1 MESKG
6 KFKGTIGRLREESKP
21 HWDPPLKAPGGSP
34 NVLFIV
40 LDDVGFAQLGCYGS
54 DIATPNMNG
63 MADEGVMYTNFHTTA
78 MCSPT
83 RSCLLTGRN
92 HHSNGMACITEFAT
106 GYPGYNCTIPKESGF
121 LSEMLSQQGYACFA
135 LGKWHLT
142 PDEETN
148 MAATKERW
156 PLGRGFERFYGFLG
170 GHSDQFNPNL
180 IYDNHPIDPPK
191 TAEEGY
197 HFTEDMVEKAQEFIT
212 DLKNVDPDKPFFMY
226 FAPGAMHAPHQAPA
240 EWIEKYRGKFDQGWE
255 KWREEIYQRQLK
267 NGVIPAGTK
276 LPERPAWVMDWE
288 TLSDDQ
294 RKVYARFMEVYAGF
308 LEHTDYHIGKLLDFL
323 KQIGQYDDTLI
334 MLVSDNGAS
343 SEGGP
348 EGSISEARLFNFV
361 PFTLEENLAEL
372 HKLGG
377 PESYCNYPWGWTW
390 AGNAPLKRWKTET
403 HEGGVADPM
412 IVQWPHGIKAKGEKR
427 TQFVHAIDL
436 VPTVLE
442 MLGIQA
448 PTEIDGHTQKPIE
461 GTSFRYNLDHS
472 DAEERHLT
480 QYYEMMGCR
489 AIYHRG
495 WKAVT
500 WHRKAVPVAGMES
513 IPFDDDVWEL
523 YHVAED
529 FSEYEDLA
537 EKYPEKLR
545 QLQDLWWA
553 EAGRYNVLPLDDR
566 AMGRMFE
573 PRPKPYEDKSEYI
586 YYPNGAPI
594 GEGVAVNV
602 KNRSH
607 KILAEV
613 DMPSEGAEG
622 VLLCH
627 GGRFGGY
634 TFFVKDQHLHYVYN
648 FLGMEYYRMVSTDTI
663 PSGAVNLEFQFEKD
677 DIEGFGAGG
686 HGSLFING
694 QKVGEGRIPRTIG
707 VRYHLADDGF
717 CCGYNGQTPVTDD
730 YATPYKFSGKLKQV
744 TVTTEGEG
752 YYDPE
757 LELRIAISQQ

>member
-1 MESKG
+1 MKG
-6 KFKGTIGRLREESKP
+6 KQKFKGTIGRYRQDSIPYWKEP
-21 HWDPPLKAPGGSP
+21 MRAPGGSP
-34 NVLFIV
+34 NILFIV
-40 LDDVGFAQLGCYGS
+40 LDDVGFAQLGCFGS
-54 DIATPNMNG
+54 DIATPNMDR
-63 MADEGVMYTNFHTTA
+63 MAGEGVMYTNFHTTA

-83 RSCLLTGRN
+83 RSCLMTGRN

-106 GYPGYNCTIPKESGF
+106 GYPGYNATIPKENGF
-121 LSEMLSQQGYACFA
+121 LSEILAQHGYACYA

-142 PDEETN
+142 PDDETN

-170 GHSDQFNPNL
+170 GHSDQFDPNL
-180 IYDNHPIDPPK
+180 IYDNHPVNPPK
-191 TAEEGY
+191 TPEEGY
-197 HFTEDMVEKAQEFIT
+197 HLTEDMVEKAQEFIT

-226 FAPGAMHAPHQAPA
+226 FAPGAMHAPHQAPP

-255 KWREEIYQRQLK
+255 KWRESIYQRQLET
-267 NGVIPAGTK
+267 GVIPEGTK
-276 LPERPAWVMDWE
+276 LPPRPAWIQDWQ

-294 RKVYARFMEVYAGF
+294 KKVYARFMEVYAGF
-308 LEHTDYHIGKLLDFL
+308 LEHTDHYIGKLLDFL
-323 KQIGQYDDTLI
+323 KQIDQYDDTLI

-348 EGSISEARLFNFV
+348 NGSISESRLYNFV
-361 PFTLEENLAEL
+361 PYTLEENLKEL
-372 HKLGG
+372 DKLGG
-377 PESYCNYPWGWTW
+377 PDSYCNYPWGWTW
-390 AGNAPLKRWKTET
+390 AGNTPLKRWKRET

-427 TQFVHAIDL
+427 GQFVHAIDL

-442 MLGIQA
+442 LLGFD
-448 PTEIDGHTQKPIE
+448 PPKSIDGHAQKPIE
-461 GTSFRYNLDHS
+461 GTSFGYTLEDGP
-472 DAEERHLT
+472 AEDRHLT
-480 QYYEMMGCR
+480 QYYEMFGSR

-500 WHRKAVPVAGMES
+500 WHRISVPVPGFKDIS
-513 IPFDDDVWEL
+513 FDDDVWEL

-537 EKYPEKLR
+537 NNRPDKLR
-545 QLQDLWWA
+545 ELQDLWWA

-566 AMGRMFE
+566 GMQRLFD
-573 PRPKPYEDKSEYI
+573 PRPKPFRGRSEYI
-586 YYPNGAPI
+586 YYPYGAPI

-607 KILAEV
+607 TILAETV
-613 DMPSEGAEG
+613 IPQEGAEG

-627 GGRFGGY
+627 GGKYGGY
-634 TFFVKDQHLHYVYN
+634 TFYVKDRRLYYVYN
-648 FLGMEYYRMVSTDTI
+648 FLGIENFQIVSDNEI
-663 PSGAVNLEFQFEKD
+663 PAGIVKLEFSFEK
-677 DIEGFGAGG
+677 ENTKMVGAGG
-686 HGSLFING
+686 RGMLLINEK
-694 QKVGEGRIPRTIG
+694 KVAEGIIPRTIG

-717 CCGYNGQTPVTDD
+717 CCGYNSQSPVSDD
-730 YATPYKFSGKLKQV
+730 YSSPFRFTGSLNRV
-744 TVTTEGEG
+744 IVTTEGEG

-757 LELRIAISQQ
+757 LELKIAIAQQ